1 MKDNFGR
8 DVYYLRIS
16 VTDKCNL
23 RCIYCMPETGV
34 KKLRH
39 EDVMSVEEIVEIVRA
54 SAVCGITKVRITGGD
69 PLVRRGI
76 IEICRQIS
84 QTEGINEVCLTTNGV
99 LLPQYAK
106 ELKST
111 GVSRLNIS
119 LDSLDHVT
127 YNTITRSDTLD
138 SALEG
143 INSALETGFDAIKI
157 NAVLIGGINDNDI
170 LKLLKLTQKYKVDVR
185 FIELMP
191 IGECAKWAQSRFIS
205 SQSVLDMA
213 PELYE
218 IGTDGVSRLYK
229 LPDGLG
235 SIGLISPISSHF
247 CPTCN
252 RIRVTAD
259 GVLKPCL
266 HSVGEINLRGL
277 EGKEL
282 EDVIRN
288 AIATKPRKHELDT
301 GRQSF
306 GTRNMNEIGG

>member
-1 MKDNFGR
+1 
-8 DVYYLRIS
+8 
-16 VTDKCNL
+16 
-23 RCIYCMPETGV
+23 
-34 KKLRH
+34 
-39 EDVMSVEEIVEIVRA
+39 
-54 SAVCGITKVRITGGD
+54 
-69 PLVRRGI
+69 
-76 IEICRQIS
+76 
-84 QTEGINEVCLTTNGV
+84 
-99 LLPQYAK
+99 
-106 ELKST
+106 
-111 GVSRLNIS
+111 
-119 LDSLDHVT
+119 
-127 YNTITRSDTLD
+127 
-138 SALEG
+138 
-143 INSALETGFDAIKI
+143 
-157 NAVLIGGINDNDI
+157 
-170 LKLLKLTQKYKVDVR
+170 LLKLTQKYKVDVR

-235 SIGLISPISSHF
+235 SIGLISPISPHF

-301 GRQSF
+301 DRQSF